1 MLSVVFIFVIIHLIF
16 VVSWILRKS
25 VKSVL
30 KYTSNYEEY
39 IFASLLSY
47 ANRGVKKEYKEVLYL
62 QYLNIKNILILYYMS
77 VPVFTY
83 VLLEILLETIK
94 VEDISININNLF
106 SGIAVIVKFNSL
118 SI

>member
-39 IFASLLSY
+39 SECSFPST
-47 ANRGVKKEYKEVLYL
+47 
-62 QYLNIKNILILYYMS
+62 KNMRY
-77 VPVFTY
+77 
-83 VLLEILLETIK
+83 
-94 VEDISININNLF
+94 
-106 SGIAVIVKFNSL
+106 
-118 SI
+118 